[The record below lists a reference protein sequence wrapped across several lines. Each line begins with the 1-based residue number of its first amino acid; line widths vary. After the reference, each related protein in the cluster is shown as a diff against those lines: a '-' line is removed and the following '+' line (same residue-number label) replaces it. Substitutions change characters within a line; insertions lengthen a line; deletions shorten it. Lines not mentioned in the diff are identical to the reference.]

1 MSEPE
6 ATTRQQADDCLLQP
20 ACTEGNESKSGRV
33 QSECLCLRSSL
44 SIDLCMGTFFLRREM
59 VPEESDAKDAV
70 RSFHCF
76 LDLFLVVNV
85 ALHNFCAQVSQS
97 EGCLGECVSGDGTNR
112 KGPARV
118 LPQAAEALLSYCWPS
133 GIRKSLAEAAKLPSP
148 RGSIART
155 RAPPCAPVAPNTVMI
170 FKFLVCTEHLQVPR
184 WALRNRCAE
193 PLRTSHN
200 QVLSIQLQTART
212 SQ

>member
-1 MSEPE
+1 
-6 ATTRQQADDCLLQP
+6 
-20 ACTEGNESKSGRV
+20 
-33 QSECLCLRSSL
+33 
-44 SIDLCMGTFFLRREM
+44 M

-155 RAPPCAPVAPNTVMI
+155 SAPPCAPVAPNTVMI

-200 QVLSIQLQTART
+200 QVFCQFSFRRQELPNKTMPKATPGHRLNPFKKGTESEGRSGVSTRT
-212 SQ
+212 GTVELGWGSRLHS